1 MDKINYNQHDWNK
14 GEVIKEEN
22 LDNMENGIKQATDKI
37 NEIIDTEQDFKDR
50 MADIDGRIDI
60 NNEELVIA
68 RDGCDNLG
76 QRIERDQQYIYNILN
91 DGSYLEFNG
100 TDITVDNSKEG
111 YTKDT
116 IIKGQTYQNLIINAN
131 EIKNKTYT
139 GNSTQQMY
147 PYKVLRK
154 ANTVYTIIAYVSKNT
169 LDSSFSFVSWGRTKD
184 GMPVTIAN
192 GITGLIKKS
201 FTTNDN
207 VDEDYFIEVWRENT
221 TGEIT
226 IDYMIL
232 LEGDWTDKEVP
243 SEITGIESVG
253 EKENNKISILSRGR
267 NLLNLKN
274 LEVKTPIPSNV
285 IINENE
291 IIANNY
297 TGTWCSI
304 DLYKKLKPNTKY
316 FISYIYDRNDNDG
329 LDYRSVRICLNK
341 SDSNRDICYNGGFK
355 NSKRNIYQNWF
366 FTTDSTGDALFV
378 FYIASNRQ
386 ANNINVKIS
395 EIMLVETD
403 TATEYEPY
411 KEINKEILLP
421 IEGGLKSLTNGV
433 CDTIEQRED
442 GVYLVQRVGFVKLQG
457 NENWNLISVDTG
469 ANTKY
474 FFTSIHNLKESC
486 ESGLTN
492 LFGEYTKAQG
502 DSVNNSEDEGI
513 ALYVDDMLEYGN
525 LRIRISNDKLS
536 TKDVEGFKTWLQAN
550 PLTVYYE
557 LATPIETKLDID
569 TLNLEVFKDVTY
581 VTSNNSIK
589 PTLSFKAPVDVNQT
603 IADLQGEQ
611 EQLIGTYNTLKEENK
626 AVKTA
631 ISELNEQEDVQ
642 TADMLDLDMRVLALE
657 EGLE

>member
-421 IEGGLKSLTNGV
+421 IEGGLKSLPNGV

>member
-100 TDITVDNSKEG
+100 TDIDINNAKDG

-116 IIKGQTYQNLIINAN
+116 ILKGQTYQNLIINAN
-131 EIKNKTYT
+131 EIKNKTYI

-147 PYKVLRK
+147 GYKVLRK

-169 LDSSFSFVSWGRTKD
+169 LDNSFSLISWGRTED
-184 GMPVTIAN
+184 GTSEVIPS

-207 VDEDYFIEVWRENT
+207 VDEDYFVEVWKENT

-226 IDYMIL
+226 IDYMII
-232 LEGDWTDKEVP
+232 LEGDWTNKEVP

-253 EKENNKISILSRGR
+253 DKENNKISILSH
-267 NLLNLKN
+267 NKN
-274 LEVKTPIPSNV
+274 LFTGEGIDINSYGLKYEYKDGIVCVNGTSTTAYVNSKARKVEWLEIGKFYTFSTSTTSATDSGALYGVFRYNKNNKTQYIIKNTTIEWTGDCSN
-285 IINENE
+285 
-291 IIANNY
+291 
-297 TGTWCSI
+297 
-304 DLYKKLKPNTKY
+304 P
-316 FISYIYDRNDNDG
+316 YIYIQCEKQG
-329 LDYRSVRICLNK
+329 AT
-341 SDSNRDICYNGGFK
+341 YNNATVKVQLEEG
-355 NSKRNIYQNWF
+355 S
-366 FTTDSTGDALFV
+366 
-378 FYIASNRQ
+378 Q
-386 ANNINVKIS
+386 ATS
-395 EIMLVETD
+395 C
-403 TATEYEPY
+403 EPY
-411 KEINKEILLP
+411 KEDKKEILLSLD
-421 IEGGLKSLTNGV
+421 GGLKSLPDGT

-442 GVYLVQRVGFVKLQG
+442 GIYLVQRVGKYTWTGAESFSLDDASDNSGDYVTYHNSGLLITRFYICNKFIRKDFRDFYSDDSKNMECTSDGGGYPRFYIRMLKSKL
-457 NENWNLISVDTG
+457 NENTVS
-469 ANTKY
+469 
-474 FFTSIHNLKESC
+474 
-486 ESGLTN
+486 
-492 LFGEYTKAQG
+492 
-502 DSVNNSEDEGI
+502 
-513 ALYVDDMLEYGN
+513 
-525 LRIRISNDKLS
+525 
-536 TKDVEGFKTWLQAN
+536 GFKQWLQAN
-550 PLTVYYE
+550 PVTVYYE
-557 LATPIETKLDID
+557 LNAPIETKLDID
-569 TLNLEVFKDVTY
+569 TLNLETFKDKTY
-581 VTSNNSIK
+581 ILSKNNIK
-589 PTLSFKAPVDVNQT
+589 PEIVCKAPVDVNQT

-611 EQLIGTYNTLKEENK
+611 EQLIETYNTLKEENE